1 MLLTR
6 FPSERIAP
14 SGVSNMVAPPAGC
27 ARPASSYNSKS
38 GRFDRR
44 QADENSSEVNG
55 MKGLQEVR
63 RSLGLLLSV
72 LLWLGAAAAV
82 MGQQQEKDG
91 EREKRDQQS
100 LAEEQENYFKR
111 WLKEDVVYIIS
122 PQERAVF
129 EKLNTPE
136 EREQFIEQFWYRRDP
151 DPRTSTN
158 EFKDEHYRRIAY
170 ANERFSS
177 GLPGWVTDRGRV
189 YIIHGPPAEIES
201 HPTGGNYN
209 RPFHEGG
216 GSTSTY
222 PFEIWRYRYIE
233 GMGNDIVIEFV
244 DPTLSGEY
252 RLALNPEEKDALLFV
267 PGAGLTL
274 AESLGLAQKKD
285 RPFFSPGNTEYPFMN
300 TRYKDS
306 AFARYETYTQIQ
318 RATPIKYT
326 DLKQLVE
333 INITYDEL
341 PFQVRDDYFRLNP
354 QRVLVPLTV
363 DIDNKNLSF
372 EEEGGRLTAKVAVYG
387 IVTSIT
393 NRIVTEFEDDLQA
406 TVTPAM
412 LQAGAV
418 GRSVYQKNLLL
429 ENRGRYKIDLVVKDL
444 RSGHVGVLRKAL
456 VPPASQEENLS
467 PSSLVLS
474 NFVRVLE
481 DVPKEDR
488 MFVLG
493 DVWIRPSVDK
503 IFSPADPL
511 NVYLQLY
518 NMGIDQTSLAPSLV
532 VTYRILDKNG
542 ELLLQLE
549 DDQGASV
556 QFVSGQRVVLIRQF
570 QLDNFEPGPYVVEVG
585 IRDRIKDQSIQV
597 SERFRVKPPKQVAS
611 MQ

>member
-1 MLLTR
+1 
-6 FPSERIAP
+6 
-14 SGVSNMVAPPAGC
+14 
-27 ARPASSYNSKS
+27 
-38 GRFDRR
+38 
-44 QADENSSEVNG
+44 

-222 PFEIWRYRYIE
+222 PFEVWRYRYIE

-244 DPTLSGEY
+244 DPTMSGEY

-274 AESLGLAQKKD
+274 AESMGLAQKKD

-300 TRYKDS
+300 TRYRDTP
-306 AFARYETYTQIQ
+306 FARYETYTNIQ

-333 INITYDEL
+333 VDISYEEL
-341 PFQVRDDYFRLNP
+341 PFRVRDDYFQINP
-354 QRVLVPLTV
+354 QRVLVPVTV
-363 DIDNKNLSF
+363 DIDNSNLTF
-372 EEEGGRLTAKVAVYG
+372 EEEDGRYTAKVAVYG

-406 TVTPAM
+406 TVTGEM
-412 LQAGAV
+412 LRAGAV
-418 GRSVYQKNLLL
+418 GRSLYQKNLLL
-429 ENRGRYKIDLVVKDL
+429 ENRGRYKLDLVVKDL

-456 VPPASQEENLS
+456 VPAIAKDDSLTA
-467 PSSLVLS
+467 SSLVLS
-474 NFVRVLE
+474 NFVRVLDE
-481 DVPKEDR
+481 IPKEDR

-503 IFSPADPL
+503 SFTREDSL
-511 NVYLQLY
+511 SVYVQMY
-518 NMGIDQTSLAPSLV
+518 NTGVDQTSLAPSLA
-532 VTYRILDKNG
+532 VTYKIVDGEGRILA
-542 ELLLQLE
+542 QLE
-549 DDQGASV
+549 DRNGTSV
-556 QFVSGQRVVLIRQF
+556 QFVSGQRVVLIGQF
-570 QLDNFEPGPYVVEVG
+570 QLANFDPGRYTLEVAVH
-585 IRDRIKDQSIQV
+585 DRIKDETVQLTDRFQV
-597 SERFRVKPPKQVAS
+597 REARRVAAR
-611 MQ
+611 